1 MQETM
6 VTEREPLIA
15 PEDFPAKTE
24 TNQVSYTIENKKLI
38 AASDEL
44 AAHKQKL
51 LMKKILFVVV
61 VVNLIVLISII
72 LSA

>member
-24 TNQVSYTIENKKLI
+24 TTQVSYTIENKKLVT
-38 AASDEL
+38 ACDEL

-51 LMKKILFVVV
+51 LMTKILLLVI

-72 LSA
+72 LGT

>member
-24 TNQVSYTIENKKLI
+24 TKKVSYTIENKKLV
-38 AASDEL
+38 AACDEL
-44 AAHKQKL
+44 AAYKQKL
-51 LMKKILFVVV
+51 LMKKIIILVI

-72 LSA
+72 LST